1 MKQLLRKTYDFEL
14 ELKDGRTV
22 LFKIEQ
28 GSLRELLQMSKAIAD
43 EGSLKKWL
51 VDFLIA
57 KKPEDAKIEPEDFEF
72 LMPERVVEIV
82 DWLTRTYAK
91 GFFARRTDKKK
102 AVEKDAPAKA
112 PESSLVCFLL
122 KETDETLESL
132 LSLTWE
138 QIEFLLEGAMW
149 NQNAQTKEGQKRNER
164 EARLKAGREQ
174 WDTESAKD
182 VIERMEARL
191 AGKQVQ
197 FKKRSWQK
205 TR

>member
-91 GFFARRTDKKK
+91 GFFARRTDKKR
-102 AVEKDAPAKA
+102 
-112 PESSLVCFLL
+112 L
-122 KETDETLESL
+122 
-132 LSLTWE
+132 W
-138 QIEFLLEGAMW
+138 
-149 NQNAQTKEGQKRNER
+149 KRMPQQR
-164 EARLKAGREQ
+164 HQRAH
-174 WDTESAKD
+174 WSASYS
-182 VIERMEARL
+182 
-191 AGKQVQ
+191 
-197 FKKRSWQK
+197 KKRMK
-205 TR
+205 H